1 MKKKKTNEIKK
12 IVIKRN
18 TSKAPFYLV
27 TLDEKP
33 ISIDGYEYDSSGSPN
48 FCKLSLAEVEE
59 IEILGVFHLIPMPER
74 LELIKWA
81 YKTLK
86 KDGMVRI
93 ESPHWSH
100 SKAYMDPGVCWPPLT
115 ADFFF
120 LTKEDHRK
128 QLAPHVP
135 LDVDFDYSVSG
146 AYDKNDAYVALR
158 NVETKGVFMHRN
170 INTTTDIIAVLKK
183 R

>member
-1 MKKKKTNEIKK
+1 MTH
-12 IVIKRN
+12 R
-18 TSKAPFYLV
+18 LG
-27 TLDEKP
+27 L
-33 ISIDGYEYDSSGSPN
+33 
-48 FCKLSLAEVEE
+48 
-59 IEILGVFHLIPMPER
+59 IE
-74 LELIKWA
+74 WA
-81 YKTLK
+81 YKVLK

-120 LTKEDHRK
+120 LTKEEHRK
-128 QLAPHVP
+128 QLAPHVH

-146 AYDKNDAYVALR
+146 AYGKDDAYVALR
-158 NVETKGVFMHRN
+158 NAETKGVFMHRN